1 MCSTS
6 FEFRET
12 PTTMVEVI
20 TPQSRIRDLTAATRH
35 IPIEV
40 DGSGIYELVVALWSV
55 YKSSD
60 DKSAL
65 EVGDEWL
72 EQLKTTTAEDLR
84 EEIEALGGPG
94 CGLWLGLLGLVVSAP
109 HPHDP
114 DRVLAWLAEI
124 NPQRLRRW
132 LLAYV
137 GDHAD
142 PALIEEATDGDLDAL
157 RKIVSSHSSEDVA
170 QQMVAIFEIPA
181 DEVRDRMVTALAR
194 FRSEVFSEYEADF
207 SDSIRRAAAAQR
219 AVTSRDHAK
228 SVIEQVTNGL
238 DYEIPLGVT
247 RVVLI
252 PSVVLRPLS
261 LIDQQRDTL
270 LVIYGMADEFIDSDP
285 EAPPSWLIK
294 TYKALSDERRMRI
307 LRRLSEGETTLDELT
322 ELLGLSKS
330 TVHHHISVL
339 RAAGLVRV
347 RMGQRADHKENH
359 TYTLRGEALVNAG
372 AFLDSYVRTD
382 REIAANQ

>member
-1 MCSTS
+1 
-6 FEFRET
+6 
-12 PTTMVEVI
+12 MVEVI
-20 TPQSRIRDLTAATRH
+20 NPQSRVRDLTAANRH

-40 DGSGIYELVVALWSV
+40 DGSGIYELIISLWSV
-55 YKSSD
+55 YKETE

-65 EVGDEWL
+65 DVGDDWL
-72 EQLKTTTAEDLR
+72 AQLHDSTPEDLR
-84 EEIEALGGPG
+84 QEIETLGGPG

-114 DRVLAWLAEI
+114 DRALSWLAEI

-132 LLAYV
+132 LLDYV

-142 PALIEEATDGDLDAL
+142 PSLIEEAADGDIDAV
-157 RKIVSSHSSEDVA
+157 RRIVCDGTSGESSEEI
-170 QQMVAIFEIPA
+170 VAIFEIPA
-181 DEVRDRMVTALAR
+181 NDVRNRMVTALSR
-194 FRSEVFSEYEADF
+194 FRTEIFKDFEPDF
-207 SDSIRRAAAAQR
+207 SDSIKRAAAAQR
-219 AVTSRDHAK
+219 AITSRDHAK
-228 SVIEQVTNGL
+228 LVIEQVTNGL

-247 RVVLI
+247 RVILI

-339 RAAGLVRV
+339 RVAGLVRV
-347 RMGQRADHKENH
+347 HMGHRADHKENH
-359 TYTLRGEALVNAG
+359 TYALRGEALANAG

-382 REIAANQ
+382 RDIAANE